1 MPRYDEHTSYMWQ
14 DQQVQ
19 HTGLKAPHSQSSN
32 QQTENAAVN
41 SCDVRHDDCD
51 DDGGDDAFHY
61 HDDVSKSAF

>member
-32 QQTENAAVN
+32 QQIESAAV
-41 SCDVRHDDCD
+41 SSYGAYDDYCD
-51 DDGGDDAFHY
+51 GDHGNY
-61 HDDVSKSAF
+61 HDDVSESAF

>member
-1 MPRYDEHTSYMWQ
+1 MWQ

-32 QQTENAAVN
+32 QQTESAAVR
-41 SCDVRHDDCD
+41 SYDACD
-51 DDGGDDAFHY
+51 DYCDGDHGDY